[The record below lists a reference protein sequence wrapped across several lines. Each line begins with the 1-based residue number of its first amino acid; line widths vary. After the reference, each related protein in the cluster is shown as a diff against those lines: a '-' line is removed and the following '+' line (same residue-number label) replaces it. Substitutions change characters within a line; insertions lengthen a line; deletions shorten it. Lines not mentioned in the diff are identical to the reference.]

1 MTLYIF
7 IVETENGQ
15 RAWYAESKQHAR
27 DQHLDAFAKEPGEE
41 IVSIHLPNCA
51 YCDER
56 PSTQVLGDPYGEFT
70 YCDKC
75 AEDIA
80 GQATKSAKRL
90 VEGGHFID

>member
-1 MTLYIF
+1 MSLYVYV
-7 IVETENGQ
+7 VETENGQ
-15 RAWYAESKQHAR
+15 RFWYAESKQHAR

-56 PSTQVLGDPYGEFT
+56 PSTEVLGDSCGEFT
-70 YCDKC
+70 YCDEH
-75 AEDIA
+75 AEVIMR
-80 GQATKSAKRL
+80 QATESAKRL

>member
-7 IVETENGQ
+7 IVETETGQ

-27 DQHLDAFAKEPGEE
+27 DQHLDAFAKEPCEE
-41 IVSIHLPNCA
+41 IISITLPSCA

-75 AEDIA
+75 AEDIE